1 VFRQGLLVGVTNPK
15 TLVFFAAVL
24 PQFVDRDAGGVP
36 LQMIVLGLLFVL
48 IATASDCLWGLLAGG
63 VRDWLARSPGR
74 VAALGGTGGLTM
86 IGLGL
91 GLAVT
96 GRRD

>member
-1 VFRQGLLVGVTNPK
+1 
-15 TLVFFAAVL
+15 L
-24 PQFVDRDAGGVP
+24 PQFVNREAGGVP
-36 LQMIVLGLLFVL
+36 MQMIVLGLLFVL
-48 IATASDCLWGLLAGG
+48 IITVSDCAWGLLAGG
-63 VRDWLARSPGR
+63 VRDWMARSPRR